1 MRSDQPAIIVEQ
13 LSKRYYL
20 RGGSGAN
27 ELKTAL
33 LALPGMFRSSKNGAG
48 RKHDFWALRDVSF
61 TMQRGDS
68 LGLAG
73 PNGSGKST
81 LLRTLAGISKPTSG
95 RMITNGRI
103 SALLELGAG
112 FEPRVSGRENALLN
126 AVLLGLSLEEA
137 RAALPAIIEF
147 SELGEFIEEPMRTY
161 SSGMFVRLGF
171 SVAVHVRPEIL
182 LVDEV
187 LAVGDAEFQ
196 KKCFDHMKRLR
207 TEGTTIVMA
216 SHDLPSLQRYTDRI
230 LLLEHGHVVMEDRPA
245 QVIHEYLLRVFGES
259 APAEVPQ

>member
-1 MRSDQPAIIVEQ
+1 
-13 LSKRYYL
+13 
-20 RGGSGAN
+20 
-27 ELKTAL
+27 
-33 LALPGMFRSSKNGAG
+33 
-48 RKHDFWALRDVSF
+48 
-61 TMQRGDS
+61 
-68 LGLAG
+68 
-73 PNGSGKST
+73 
-81 LLRTLAGISKPTSG
+81 
-95 RMITNGRI
+95 
-103 SALLELGAG
+103 
-112 FEPRVSGRENALLN
+112 
-126 AVLLGLSLEEA
+126 
-137 RAALPAIIEF
+137 
-147 SELGEFIEEPMRTY
+147 MRTY

-230 LLLEHGHVVMEDRPA
+230 LLLEHGHVVMEDKPA

-259 APAEVPQ
+259 ARAEVPQ